1 MRRDGGI
8 HPREL
13 KSTAGQLA
21 VVSGKL
27 GRANLPRL
35 RLRHPWALLC
45 VASTPHR
52 DVGPWGARTRF
63 LVGVTHGGRVD
74 QPARLDK
81 TSTAL
86 ESVKAGWPNGPAL
99 AAFRVALAQ
108 PPSWRGW
115 VMALPAPWTLC

>member
-86 ESVKAGWPNGPAL
+86 ESVKAGWPYGPAL

>member
-1 MRRDGGI
+1 MRRDGGM

-13 KSTAGQLA
+13 KSTARQLA
-21 VVSGKL
+21 VVSGLTGQGQPPASEALSPL
-27 GRANLPRL
+27 GTPLRCVHATPR
-35 RLRHPWALLC
+35 C
-45 VASTPHR
+45 
-52 DVGPWGARTRF
+52 GAMGR
-63 LVGVTHGGRVD
+63 VPVDVTHGGRAD

-81 TSTAL
+81 ASTAL